1 MKKVYSG
8 LAGIPD
14 GRASEA
20 VTEACLVLEGGAFRG
35 LYTQGFLDAMMKN
48 DLNLSCV
55 IGVSAGALAGI
66 NYVSGQIGRSARINL
81 TYRHDSRYVGI
92 RAMLNSHSPLDV
104 GFVTEERGIIEPLDT
119 ERFYRTGRRF
129 LAVATNC
136 NTGKAT
142 CCEKGKTGK
151 IFAGVRASATMPFI
165 SPMVPIGEGLFLD
178 GGCACKIPYQWALQN
193 GYEKILVIRTR
204 EKEFRKPD
212 RTVKAALRYYRDY
225 PEFAGKLAASN
236 RAYNH
241 QCDEI
246 ERLHAEGRLLRL
258 APSETV
264 TVSRVERDMEKL
276 GDLYWLGYRD
286 CLAQLDEIRSYLGA

>member
-1 MKKVYSG
+1 
-8 LAGIPD
+8 
-14 GRASEA
+14 
-20 VTEACLVLEGGAFRG
+20 
-35 LYTQGFLDAMMKN
+35 
-48 DLNLSCV
+48 
-55 IGVSAGALAGI
+55 
-66 NYVSGQIGRSARINL
+66 
-81 TYRHDSRYVGI
+81 
-92 RAMLNSHSPLDV
+92 MLNSHSPLDV

-142 CCEKGKTGK
+142 CFEKGKTGK
-151 IFAGVRASATMPFI
+151 ILAGVRASATMPFI